1 MINLKIGQKLQ
12 LEIERMGIN
21 GEGIGV
27 ISGRLVFIPYALPGE
42 EVLVEI
48 TENARNFS
56 RAKLV
61 KIIEKS
67 PNRVKPQDRAYH
79 EMSQSHIMHLSYPMQ
94 LEFKRD
100 VMRQALGVIMNCVQL
115 WEWKIHLVIV
125 TNCSSKCV
133 V

>member
-94 LEFKRD
+94 LEFKR
-100 VMRQALGVIMNCVQL
+100 MLCVKL
-115 WEWKIHLVIV
+115 WKIQ
-125 TNCSSKCV
+125 TSRMA
-133 V
+133 

>member
-79 EMSQSHIMHLSYPMQ
+79 EMSQSHIMHQMCI
-94 LEFKRD
+94 RD
-100 VMRQALGVIMNCVQL
+100 RDMIVMEGRSRLRDA
-115 WEWKIHLVIV
+115 
-125 TNCSSKCV
+125 S
-133 V
+133 

>member
-1 MINLKIGQKLQ
+1 
-12 LEIERMGIN
+12 MGIN

-79 EMSQSHIMHLSYPMQ
+79 EMSQSHIMHLFLSNAIGIQTGCYASS
-94 LEFKRD
+94 F
-100 VMRQALGVIMNCVQL
+100 G
-115 WEWKIHLVIV
+115 KIQ
-125 TNCSSKCV
+125 TSRMA
-133 V
+133 